1 MSAIVDL
8 ALGIITSIGGFVEV
22 GSISTSAQAGATF
35 GFQLLWAVAIAA
47 AMLALL
53 TEMSGR
59 LAVMSRRSL
68 MAAVR
73 ERFGIHFHIVLLTAE
88 VVLDL
93 LLLTAEIG
101 GAAIAIRLLTGIGF
115 QWWIVPTALSVWI
128 ILWVSGFAVV
138 EHGIGLLGLVTLS
151 FVLAAI
157 RLGPD
162 AGDVARSFIPSLPTH
177 DAVRYAFIAISIVGA
192 TASPYLLNFYSS
204 GTLEEKMKQ
213 EELWV
218 NTATTYG
225 GNVFGAIVSMGVM
238 VTSAMVLEPLHINV
252 DSYEQA
258 ALMFVPAFGNWAIA
272 LFALSLAIGCIGAA
286 IEIALNMGFVLSQAF
301 GWSWGA
307 NKPRAENAR
316 FSCALTFIL
325 VAAAIIALIGFDPLR
340 LTMISVA
347 LTVLVMPLMV
357 LPFLAVMNDTK
368 FVKDRTN
375 TPLGNA
381 LLALLTVAGALF
393 AVVVIPL
400 EILGG

>member
-1 MSAIVDL
+1 
-8 ALGIITSIGGFVEV
+8 
-22 GSISTSAQAGATF
+22 
-35 GFQLLWAVAIAA
+35 
-47 AMLALL
+47 
-53 TEMSGR
+53 
-59 LAVMSRRSL
+59 
-68 MAAVR
+68 
-73 ERFGIHFHIVLLTAE
+73 
-88 VVLDL
+88 
-93 LLLTAEIG
+93 
-101 GAAIAIRLLTGIGF
+101 
-115 QWWIVPTALSVWI
+115 
-128 ILWVSGFAVV
+128 
-138 EHGIGLLGLVTLS
+138 
-151 FVLAAI
+151 
-157 RLGPD
+157 
-162 AGDVARSFIPSLPTH
+162 
-177 DAVRYAFIAISIVGA
+177 
-192 TASPYLLNFYSS
+192 
-204 GTLEEKMKQ
+204 
-213 EELWV
+213 
-218 NTATTYG
+218 TATTYG

-368 FVKDRTN
+368 FVKDKTN